1 MLSGSEEVVG
11 VDLLIG
17 VEGPENDGDDK
28 SDFLVV
34 ESGSMGVFVDLVVV
48 LDIIEVGGD
57 CGGLVCLSG
66 SLVALEVVE
75 LVSESIVEE
84 AFWDEALSEGCVSA
98 YLKTFHCRVYDT
110 SPEGV
115 CQPGAV
121 LLV

>member
-1 MLSGSEEVVG
+1 M
-11 VDLLIG
+11 DLLIG

-28 SDFLVV
+28 SEFLVV

-84 AFWDEALSEGCVSA
+84 AFWDEALSEGCRVEGGMGVLDLGKELGGVIFLLNA
-98 YLKTFHCRVYDT
+98 YNCLEHSITI
-110 SPEGV
+110 
-115 CQPGAV
+115 
-121 LLV
+121 